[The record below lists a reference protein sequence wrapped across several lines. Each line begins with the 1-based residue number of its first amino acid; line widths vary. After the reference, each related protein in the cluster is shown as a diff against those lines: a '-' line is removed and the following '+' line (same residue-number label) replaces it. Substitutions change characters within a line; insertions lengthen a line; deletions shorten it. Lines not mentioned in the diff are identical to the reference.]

1 MGTRIVVLD
10 GHTMNPGDLSWAELE
25 KLGDCEVFER
35 STPEQALHRSAGA
48 QVVLTNKV
56 VFSREVLQQ
65 LPELRYIGVTATGY
79 NVVDTAA
86 ARDRGVVVT
95 NVPTYATRSVAQAVF
110 AHVLNL
116 THHVGQHAEGVRG
129 GRWTASVDFCYW
141 DWPLVELEGLTM
153 GLVGFGR
160 IGRAT
165 AELARAF
172 GIHVL
177 AYDQRPDPAA
187 AAAAGVELTGLDDLL
202 ARGDVVSLHCPM
214 TPQTQHM
221 VDARWLAKMKPT
233 AFLINTS
240 RGGLVD
246 AAALAEAL
254 AAGRIAGA
262 GLDVL
267 EVEPPP
273 AGNPLLTAP
282 NCHITPHVAWATRS
296 ARQRL
301 LATVVANVAAFLA
314 GKPINVVS

>member
-1 MGTRIVVLD
+1 MKIVVLD

-35 STPEQALHRSAGA
+35 STPEQALQRAGGA

-56 VFSREVLQQ
+56 VFSREVLQR
-65 LPELRYIGVTATGY
+65 LAELRYIGVTATGY

-86 ARDRGVVVT
+86 AAQRGVVVT
-95 NVPTYATRSVAQAVF
+95 NVPTYATRSVAQVVF

-153 GLVGFGR
+153 GLVGLGR

-172 GIHVL
+172 GMNVL
-177 AYDQRPDPAA
+177 AYDQHPDPAA

-202 ARGDVVSLHCPM
+202 ARSDVVSLHCPM

-221 VDARWLAKMKPT
+221 VDARWLARMKPT

-240 RGGLVD
+240 RGALVD
-246 AAALAEAL
+246 AAALAGAL

-273 AGNPLLTAP
+273 AGNPLLSAP

-314 GKPINVVS
+314 GRPINVVS

>member
-1 MGTRIVVLD
+1 MRIVVLD
-10 GHTMNPGDLSWAELE
+10 GHTMNPGDLSWAGLE

-35 STPEQALHRSAGA
+35 STPEQALRRAAGA
-48 QVVLTNKV
+48 RIVLTNKV
-56 VFSREVLQQ
+56 VFSREVLQR
-65 LPELRYIGVTATGY
+65 LPELRYVGVTATGY

-86 ARDRGVVVT
+86 ARQSGVVVT

-110 AHVLNL
+110 AHLLNL
-116 THHVGQHAEGVRG
+116 THHVGQHAESVRG

-172 GIHVL
+172 GMHVL

-187 AAAAGVELTGLDDLL
+187 AAEAGVELTGLDDLL
-202 ARGDVVSLHCPM
+202 ARSDVVSLHCPQ
-214 TPQTQHM
+214 TSRTQHM

-233 AFLINTS
+233 AYFINTS

-254 AAGRIAGA
+254 TAGRIAGA

-273 AGNPLLTAP
+273 ADNPLLSAP
-282 NCHITPHVAWATRS
+282 NCYITPHVAWATRS

-301 LATVVANVAAFLA
+301 LETVVANVAAFLA
-314 GKPINVVS
+314 GKPINVVN